1 MLRFG
6 MIVLWQY
13 GAVLWSGCFIYGSE
27 KYDVVM
33 WREPLPQSMITL
45 WIRHDERQSNGKPD
59 AAGTFMRCDPFDFGM
74 EHVNRSNLMEV
85 LVAYFL
91 CIRAC
96 IKKCLHG

>member
-1 MLRFG
+1 M
-6 MIVLWQY
+6 
-13 GAVLWSGCFIYGSE
+13 
-27 KYDVVM
+27 
-33 WREPLPQSMITL
+33 PQSMITL

-59 AAGTFMRCDPFDFGM
+59 AAGIFMRCVPFAFGM

-96 IKKCLHG
+96 IKSVCMDDIRQYALYEVDSGKVLTLPL

>member
-1 MLRFG
+1 MVWHDCI
-6 MIVLWQY
+6 M
-13 GAVLWSGCFIYGSE
+13 AVWCGVMGCFIYGSE
-27 KYDVVM
+27 EYGVVM

-59 AAGTFMRCDPFDFGM
+59 AAGTFMRCVPFDFGM
-74 EHVNRSNLMEV
+74 EYVNRSNLMEV
-85 LVAYFL
+85 LVVYFL